1 MEKAVT
7 LLVVGLF
14 VAASG
19 WVTWRSL
26 RTINRLDKYEF
37 ENRTDGGVVQFDS
50 NADFVRHKNKRMG
63 ADALMKLG
71 CFSTFL
77 SGAAFLLLLFFGLS

>member
-1 MEKAVT
+1 MEKAAV

-14 VAASG
+14 LAGSA
-19 WVTWRSL
+19 WVTWRAL

-50 NADFVRHKNKRMG
+50 NSEAVRHKNKRMG
-63 ADALMKLG
+63 ADSLMKLG
-71 CFSTFL
+71 CLSTFL
-77 SGAAFLLLLFFGLS
+77 SGAAFLILLFFGLS